1 MKESWAKYNSYSVL
15 FVLSMIKFLPITFV
29 IISLAIILQNNLLYA
44 QPSVKDGNLKVEAF
58 VSGLSLPT
66 SMLFL
71 DENNILVLE
80 KDGNVRAIS
89 NGMLQPQPLVSLT
102 VESQN
107 ERGLLGIERVGE
119 NIFLYATVDDGGVKN
134 RIYKYT
140 LGAGPELT
148 NEEVFMDLPGT
159 PATNHQGGKLAVS
172 SDGYLYSVTG
182 ELQRD
187 GKDQN
192 IINGPDPDFSG
203 AILKINPND
212 GSPAPNNPL
221 QGNDVNDPLN
231 WYQAYGIR
239 NSFGLG
245 VDPVTGTLWDTEN
258 GEKSHDEINMITPG
272 FNSGWKLAMG
282 PISESGA
289 TQNNLVNFPNS
300 EYKDP
305 ILSFIDSFGITDIEF
320 LNSDKL
326 GAEYSNNAF
335 VGDIGY
341 GNLYRFELND
351 ERNDFK
357 LETPGLADRVVDSDD
372 ELASILFGEGFAGVT
387 DIKTGP
393 DGYLYVLSFDDGTI
407 YRIS

>member
-1 MKESWAKYNSYSVL
+1 MKKYLAFSL
-15 FVLSMIKFLPITFV
+15 I
-29 IISLAIILQNNLLYA
+29 IISLVIIVQNNLLFA
-44 QPSVKDGNLKVEAF
+44 QPSLRDPNLKVESF
-58 VSGLSLPT
+58 VSGISLPT

-71 DENNILVLE
+71 DQNNILVLE
-80 KDGNVRAIS
+80 KDGNVRLVS
-89 NGMLQPQPLVSLT
+89 NGMLQAEPLVSLT
-102 VESQN
+102 VDSKN
-107 ERGLLGIERVGE
+107 ERGLLGAERVGE
-119 NIFLYATVDDGGVKN
+119 SVFLYATVKDGEVIN

-140 LGAGPELT
+140 LAGAELT

-172 SDGYLYSVTG
+172 NDGYLYSVTG

-192 IINGPDPDFSG
+192 IVNGPDPDFSG

-212 GSPAPNNPL
+212 GSPAPNNPF
-221 QGNDVNDPLN
+221 QGDNPNDPLN

-258 GEKSHDEINMITPG
+258 GAQSYDEINLVSPG

-282 PISESGA
+282 PISDSGI
-289 TQNNLVNFPNS
+289 TENDLVSFPNS
-300 EYKDP
+300 SYKDP

-326 GAEYSNNAF
+326 GAQYSNNAF
-335 VGDIGY
+335 VGDLGY
-341 GNLYRFELND
+341 GNLYRFELNED
-351 ERNDFK
+351 RTDFA
-357 LETPGLADRVVDSDD
+357 LDSPGLDDRVVDNDD
-372 ELASILFGEGFAGVT
+372 ELASILFGEGFEGVT

-393 DGYLYVLSFDDGTI
+393 DGFLYVLSFNDGAI

>member
-1 MKESWAKYNSYSVL
+1 MK
-15 FVLSMIKFLPITFV
+15 KFLAFSLIIISFV
-29 IISLAIILQNNLLYA
+29 IIVQNNLLYA
-44 QPSVKDGNLKVEAF
+44 QPSLRDPNLKVESF
-58 VSGLSLPT
+58 VSGISFPT

-80 KDGNVRAIS
+80 KDGNVRLVS
-89 NGMLQPQPLVSLT
+89 NGMLQAQPLVSLT
-102 VESQN
+102 VDTKN
-107 ERGLLGIERVGE
+107 ERGLLGAERVGE
-119 NIFLYATVDDGGVKN
+119 SVFLYATVKDGEVIN

-140 LGAGPELT
+140 LAAGAELT
-148 NEEVFMDLPGT
+148 NEEKFMDLPGT
-159 PATNHQGGKLAVS
+159 PATNHQGGKLAVGK
-172 SDGYLYSVTG
+172 DGYLYSVTG

-192 IINGPDPDFSG
+192 IVNGPDPDFSG

-212 GSPAPNNPL
+212 GSPAPNNPF
-221 QGNDVNDPLN
+221 QGDNPNDPLN
-231 WYQAYGIR
+231 WYQAFGIR

-245 VDPVTGTLWDTEN
+245 VDPVTGNLWDTEN
-258 GEKSHDEINMITPG
+258 GAQSHDEINLVNPG

-282 PISESGA
+282 PISDSGI
-289 TQNNLVNFPNS
+289 TENDLVSFPNS
-300 EYKDP
+300 SYKDP

-351 ERNDFK
+351 DRTDFN
-357 LETPGLADRVVDSDD
+357 LDSPGLDDRVVDNDD

-393 DGYLYVLSFDDGTI
+393 DGLLYVLSFDDGTI

>member
-1 MKESWAKYNSYSVL
+1 MKKYLAFSL
-15 FVLSMIKFLPITFV
+15 I
-29 IISLAIILQNNLLYA
+29 IISLVIIVQNNVLYA
-44 QPSVKDGNLKVEAF
+44 QPSLRDPNLKVESF
-58 VSGLSLPT
+58 VSGISLPT

-80 KDGNVRAIS
+80 KEGNVRLVS
-89 NGMLQPQPLVSLT
+89 NGMLQAQPLVSLT
-102 VESQN
+102 VDSKN
-107 ERGLLGIERVGE
+107 ERGLLGAERVGE
-119 NIFLYATVDDGGVKN
+119 SVFLYATVKDGEVIN

-140 LGAGPELT
+140 LAGAELT

-172 SDGYLYSVTG
+172 NDGYLYSVTG

-192 IINGPDPDFSG
+192 IVNGPDPDFSG

-212 GSPAPNNPL
+212 GSPAPNNPF
-221 QGNDVNDPLN
+221 QGDNPNDPLN

-258 GEKSHDEINMITPG
+258 GAQSYDEINLVSPG

-282 PISESGA
+282 PISDSGI
-289 TQNNLVNFPNS
+289 TENDLVSFPNS
-300 EYKDP
+300 SYKDP

-335 VGDIGY
+335 VGDYGY

-351 ERNDFK
+351 DRTDFI
-357 LETPGLADRVVDSDD
+357 LDSPGLDDRVVDNDD
-372 ELASILFGEGFAGVT
+372 ELDSILFGEGFARVT

-393 DGYLYVLSFDDGTI
+393 DGFLYVLSFDDGAI

>member
-1 MKESWAKYNSYSVL
+1 MK
-15 FVLSMIKFLPITFV
+15 KFLVFFLIIIALVIT
-29 IISLAIILQNNLLYA
+29 LQNNLIYA
-44 QPSVKDGNLKVEAF
+44 QPTVKDPNLKVEAL
-58 VSGLSLPT
+58 VSGISSPT

-71 DENNILVLE
+71 DNNNILVLE
-80 KDGNVRAIS
+80 KDGNVRVIS
-89 NGMLQPQPLVSLT
+89 NGMLQPQPLVSLN

-119 NIFLYATVDDGGVKN
+119 NIFLYATVNDDGVKN

-140 LGAGPELT
+140 LGAGPQLT

-159 PATNHQGGKLAVS
+159 PATNHQGGKLAAS
-172 SDGYLYSVTG
+172 NDGYLYSVTG
-182 ELQRD
+182 ELQRN

-192 IINGPDPDFSG
+192 IVNGPDPDFSG

-212 GSPAPNNPL
+212 GSPAPDNPF
-221 QGNDVNDPLN
+221 QGNDANDPLN

-258 GEKSHDEINMITPG
+258 GEKSHEEINMISPG

-305 ILSFIDSFGITDIEF
+305 VLSFVDSFGITDIEF

-326 GAEYSNNAF
+326 GTDYSNNAF
-335 VGDIGY
+335 VGDYGY

-357 LETPGLADRVVDSDD
+357 LETPGLADRVVDGDD
-372 ELASILFGEGFAGVT
+372 ELDSILFGEGFEGIT

-393 DGYLYVLSFDDGTI
+393 DGYLYILSFNDGTI

>member
-1 MKESWAKYNSYSVL
+1 MK
-15 FVLSMIKFLPITFV
+15 KFLVFFLIIIALVIT
-29 IISLAIILQNNLLYA
+29 LQNNLIYA
-44 QPSVKDGNLKVEAF
+44 QPTVKDPNLKVEAL
-58 VSGLSLPT
+58 VSGISSPT

-71 DENNILVLE
+71 DNNNILVLE
-80 KDGNVRAIS
+80 KDGNVRVIS
-89 NGMLQPQPLVSLT
+89 NGMLQPQPLVSLN

-119 NIFLYATVDDGGVKN
+119 NIFLYATVNDDGVKN

-140 LGAGPELT
+140 LGAGPQLT

-159 PATNHQGGKLAVS
+159 PATNHQGGKLAAS
-172 SDGYLYSVTG
+172 NDGYLYSVTG

-212 GSPAPNNPL
+212 GSPAPDNPF
-221 QGNDVNDPLN
+221 QGNDANDPLN

-258 GEKSHDEINMITPG
+258 GEKSHEEINMISPG

-305 ILSFIDSFGITDIEF
+305 VLSFVDSFGITDIEF

-326 GAEYSNNAF
+326 GTDYSNNAF
-335 VGDIGY
+335 VGDYGY

-357 LETPGLADRVVDSDD
+357 LETPGLADRVVDGDD
-372 ELASILFGEGFAGVT
+372 ELDSILFGEGFEGIT

-393 DGYLYVLSFDDGTI
+393 DGYLYILSFNDGTI

>member
-1 MKESWAKYNSYSVL
+1 MK
-15 FVLSMIKFLPITFV
+15 KFLAFSLIIISFV
-29 IISLAIILQNNLLYA
+29 IIVQNNLLYA
-44 QPSVKDGNLKVEAF
+44 QPSLRDPNLKVESF
-58 VSGLSLPT
+58 VSGISFPT

-80 KDGNVRAIS
+80 KDGIVRLVS
-89 NGMLQPQPLVSLT
+89 NGMLQAQPLVSLT
-102 VESQN
+102 VDSKN
-107 ERGLLGIERVGE
+107 ERGLLGVERVGE
-119 NIFLYATVDDGGVKN
+119 NVFLYATVNDGEVIN

-140 LGAGPELT
+140 LAAGAELT
-148 NEEVFMDLPGT
+148 NEEEFMDLPGT

-172 SDGYLYSVTG
+172 KDGYLYSVTG

-192 IINGPDPDFSG
+192 IVNGPDPDFSG

-212 GSPAPNNPL
+212 GSPAPNNPF
-221 QGNDVNDPLN
+221 QGDNPNDPLN
-231 WYQAYGIR
+231 WYQAFGIR

-245 VDPVTGTLWDTEN
+245 VDPVTGNLWDTEN
-258 GEKSHDEINMITPG
+258 GAQSHDEINLVNPG

-282 PISESGA
+282 PISDSGI
-289 TQNNLVNFPNS
+289 TENDLVSFPNS
-300 EYKDP
+300 SYKDP

-351 ERNDFK
+351 DRTDFN
-357 LETPGLADRVVDSDD
+357 LESPGLDDRVVDNDD

-393 DGYLYVLSFDDGTI
+393 DGLLYVLSFDDGTI

>member
-1 MKESWAKYNSYSVL
+1 MKKYLAFSLIIIS
-15 FVLSMIKFLPITFV
+15 FV
-29 IISLAIILQNNLLYA
+29 IIVQNNLLYA
-44 QPSVKDGNLKVEAF
+44 QPSLRDPNLKVESF
-58 VSGLSLPT
+58 VSGISFPT

-80 KDGNVRAIS
+80 KDGNVRLVS
-89 NGMLQPQPLVSLT
+89 NGMLQAQPLVSLT
-102 VESQN
+102 VDSKN
-107 ERGLLGIERVGE
+107 ERGLLGVERIGE
-119 NIFLYATVDDGGVKN
+119 NVFLYATVKDGEVIN

-140 LGAGPELT
+140 LAAGAELT
-148 NEEVFMDLPGT
+148 NEEEFMDLPGT

-172 SDGYLYSVTG
+172 NDGYLYSVTG
-182 ELQRD
+182 ELQRN
-187 GKDQN
+187 GKGQN
-192 IINGPDPDFSG
+192 IVNGPDPDFSG

-212 GSPAPNNPL
+212 GSPAPNNPF
-221 QGNDVNDPLN
+221 QGDNPNDPLN

-258 GEKSHDEINMITPG
+258 GQQSHDEINLVNPG

-282 PISESGA
+282 PISDSGI
-289 TQNNLVNFPNS
+289 TENDLVSFPNS
-300 EYKDP
+300 SYKDP

-351 ERNDFK
+351 DRTDFN
-357 LETPGLADRVVDSDD
+357 LDSPGLDDRVVDNDD

-393 DGYLYVLSFDDGTI
+393 DGLLYVLSFDDGTI

>member
-1 MKESWAKYNSYSVL
+1 MKKYLAFSL
-15 FVLSMIKFLPITFV
+15 I
-29 IISLAIILQNNLLYA
+29 IISLVIIVQNNLLYA
-44 QPSVKDGNLKVEAF
+44 QPSLRDPNLKVESF
-58 VSGLSLPT
+58 VSGISFPT

-71 DENNILVLE
+71 NANNILVLE
-80 KDGNVRAIS
+80 KDGNVRLVS
-89 NGMLQPQPLVSLT
+89 NGVLQAQPLVSLT
-102 VESQN
+102 VDTKN
-107 ERGLLGIERVGE
+107 ERGLLGAEKVGE
-119 NIFLYATVDDGGVKN
+119 SVFLYATVKDGEVIN

-140 LGAGPELT
+140 LAGAELR

-172 SDGYLYSVTG
+172 NDGYLYSVTG

-192 IINGPDPDFSG
+192 IVNGPNPDFSG

-212 GSPAPNNPL
+212 GSPAPNNPF
-221 QGNDVNDPLN
+221 QGDNPDDPLN

-258 GEKSHDEINMITPG
+258 GAQSYDEINLVSPG

-282 PISESGA
+282 PISDSGI
-289 TQNNLVNFPNS
+289 TENDLVSFPNS
-300 EYKDP
+300 SYKDP

-351 ERNDFK
+351 DRTDFN
-357 LETPGLADRVVDSDD
+357 LDSPGLADRVVDNDD

-393 DGYLYVLSFDDGTI
+393 DGFLYVLSFDDGTI

>member
-1 MKESWAKYNSYSVL
+1 MK
-15 FVLSMIKFLPITFV
+15 KFLTFSLI
-29 IISLAIILQNNLLYA
+29 IISLVIIVQNNLLYA
-44 QPSVKDGNLKVEAF
+44 QPSLRDPNLKVDSL
-58 VSGLSLPT
+58 VSGISFPT

-71 DENNILVLE
+71 DANNILVLE
-80 KDGNVRAIS
+80 KDGNVRLVS
-89 NGMLQPQPLVSLT
+89 NGMLQAQPLVSLT
-102 VESQN
+102 VDSKN
-107 ERGLLGIERVGE
+107 ERGLLGVERVGE
-119 NIFLYATVDDGGVKN
+119 NVFLYATVKDGEVIN

-140 LGAGPELT
+140 LAAGAELT
-148 NEEVFMDLPGT
+148 NEEEFMDLPGT

-172 SDGYLYSVTG
+172 NDGYLYSVTG

-192 IINGPDPDFSG
+192 IVNGPDPDFSG

-212 GSPAPNNPL
+212 GSPAPNNPF
-221 QGNDVNDPLN
+221 QGDNSNDPLN

-258 GEKSHDEINMITPG
+258 GEQSNDEINLVNPG

-282 PISESGA
+282 PISDSGA
-289 TQNNLVNFPNS
+289 SENDLVSFPNS
-300 EYKDP
+300 IYKDP

-326 GAEYSNNAF
+326 GAEYFNNAF
-335 VGDIGY
+335 VGDMGY

-351 ERNDFK
+351 DRTDFN
-357 LETPGLADRVVDSDD
+357 LDSPGLDDRVVDNDD

-393 DGYLYVLSFDDGTI
+393 DGFLYVLSFDDGTI

>member
-1 MKESWAKYNSYSVL
+1 MKKYLAFSL
-15 FVLSMIKFLPITFV
+15 I
-29 IISLAIILQNNLLYA
+29 IISLVIIVQNNLLYA
-44 QPSVKDGNLKVEAF
+44 QPSLRDPNLTVESF
-58 VSGLSLPT
+58 VSGISFPT

-80 KDGNVRAIS
+80 KDGNVRLVS
-89 NGMLQPQPLVSLT
+89 NGMLQAQPLVSLT
-102 VESQN
+102 VDTKN
-107 ERGLLGIERVGE
+107 ERGLLGAERIGE
-119 NIFLYATVDDGGVKN
+119 SVFLYATVKDGEVIN

-140 LGAGPELT
+140 LATGAELT
-148 NEEVFMDLPGT
+148 NEQVFMDLPGT

-172 SDGYLYSVTG
+172 NDGYLYSVTG

-192 IINGPDPDFSG
+192 IVNGPDPDFSG

-212 GSPAPNNPL
+212 GSPAPNNPF
-221 QGNDVNDPLN
+221 QGDNPNDPLN

-258 GEKSHDEINMITPG
+258 GAQSNDEINLVSPG

-282 PISESGA
+282 PISDSGI
-289 TQNNLVNFPNS
+289 TENDLVSFPNS
-300 EYKDP
+300 SYKDP

-351 ERNDFK
+351 DRTDFK
-357 LETPGLADRVVDSDD
+357 LDSPGLDDRVVDNDD

-393 DGYLYVLSFDDGTI
+393 DGFLYVLSFNDGTI